1 MSLVINAPHVE
12 GKLRTEAA
20 KRGVTAADYAVNILA
35 SHLGP
40 QGSDTASAGA
50 PFYATA
56 TPDQWN
62 SAFDEWVDSHPR
74 RSTLPDSSLTRA
86 SFYEG
91 RE

>member
-1 MSLVINAPHVE
+1 MSLTINAPQVE
-12 GKLRTEAA
+12 GKLRQEAA
-20 KRGVTAADYAVNILA
+20 KLGVTAADYAADILA

-40 QGSDTASAGA
+40 QDGDPATGA

-56 TPDQWN
+56 TPAQWN

-74 RSTLPDSSLTRA
+74 RTPLPESSLGRE

-91 RE
+91 RA